1 MFTQKYIELAKNEKV
16 QGLRTELEYFDMYC
30 FISNQREFKV
40 YGYDIISE
48 RNKLIWLPTGDQIEQ
63 EIVKIL
69 DKRKQ
74 EYEVKRIWRN
84 GQFGLQK
91 EPFWRVAGWWKGKTT
106 HLVYYDIN
114 PLIAKLKLL
123 MSLLEAQDE

>member
-48 RNKLIWLPTGDQIEQ
+48 RNKLIWLPTGDQIDAC
-63 EIVKIL
+63 IL
-69 DKRKQ
+69 DICKKNEWSYRIDVDDVRG
-74 EYEVKRIWRN
+74 YETVCEIFDYN
-84 GQFGLQK
+84 ET
-91 EPFWRVAGWWKGKTT
+91 EPEWIGKVDTQNA
-106 HLVYYDIN
+106 D

-123 MSLLEAQDE
+123 ISLLEAQDE